1 MQNLPEK
8 DMEWH
13 VIEAQLG
20 ESLQIGEQVKISL
33 LRVEHGEQVRLGLDA
48 PRSVVILRQE
58 VYDRVYGNK
67 QKDAVEGIKVKEHE
81 VETAN

>member
-1 MQNLPEK
+1 MQNISEK
-8 DMEWH
+8 DMQWH

-20 ESLQIGEQVKISL
+20 ETVQVGEQVKISL

-67 QKDAVEGIKVKEHE
+67 QKNISDGEKAKTRPMEM
-81 VETAN
+81 AD